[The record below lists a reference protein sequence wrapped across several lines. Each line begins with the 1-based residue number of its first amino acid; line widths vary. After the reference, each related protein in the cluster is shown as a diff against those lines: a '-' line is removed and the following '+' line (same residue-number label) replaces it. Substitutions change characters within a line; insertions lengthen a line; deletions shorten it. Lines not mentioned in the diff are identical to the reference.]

1 MANILGPSVLPL
13 NSTDSFTKGELKILT
28 PVGGSFAEALAQ
40 VKEKAVAS
48 ITPPL
53 HPAGSNASLTTSLPA
68 PGSLSSSSVLPSH
81 FSLRASQNEAGED
94 SFHERALGLR
104 AYRQQLLAS
113 NIANADTPGYKAVD
127 IDIQE
132 ALRTGKTPQSVDI
145 KYAVPSQGSVDGNTV
160 DMDSERAKFTE
171 NAIMYEYEVDRVKG
185 HYKDM
190 DDLLKGTPY

>member
-1 MANILGPSVLPL
+1 MANILGPSALSL
-13 NSTDSFTKGELKILT
+13 NSTDSSTKEGPKLIT
-28 PVGGSFAEALAQ
+28 PAGSSFSAALAQ
-40 VKEKAVAS
+40 VKEKVAAS
-48 ITPPL
+48 IATPL
-53 HPAGSNASLTTSLPA
+53 HMAGSNVSKTTSLPTPSA
-68 PGSLSSSSVLPSH
+68 LSSNVPSSH
-81 FSLRASQNEAGED
+81 FPLRAPQNEAGED
-94 SFHERALGLR
+94 SFHERALELR

-132 ALRTGKTPQSVDI
+132 ALRTGKTPESMNI
-145 KYAVPSQGSVDGNTV
+145 KYAVPSQGSIDGNTV
-160 DMDSERAKFTE
+160 EMDNERVKFTE

>member
-1 MANILGPSVLPL
+1 MSNIPGPSVLPL
-13 NSTDSFTKGELKILT
+13 NSTDSSTNGELKLLT
-28 PVGGSFAEALAQ
+28 PVGGSFSVALAQ

-48 ITPPL
+48 IA
-53 HPAGSNASLTTSLPA
+53 PALQMAESNTSQTTTLLASS
-68 PGSLSSSSVLPSH
+68 SLSSSNGPSPH
-81 FSLRASQNEAGED
+81 FALRAAQNEAGKD

-132 ALRTGKTPQSVDI
+132 ALRAGKTPQSVDI

-160 DMDSERAKFTE
+160 DMDSERAKFME
-171 NAIMYEYEVDRVKG
+171 NAIMFEYEVDRVKG

-190 DDLLKGTPY
+190 DDLLKGIPY

>member
-13 NSTDSFTKGELKILT
+13 NTTDSSTKGEMKLLT
-28 PVGGSFAEALAQ
+28 SVGGSFSATLTQ
-40 VKEKAVAS
+40 VKEKAGAS
-48 ITPPL
+48 IATTLQPTR
-53 HPAGSNASLTTSLPA
+53 SNTFNNNSLPVSGA
-68 PGSLSSSSVLPSH
+68 LSSSNVPTAP
-81 FSLRASQNEAGED
+81 LRAPQNGVGEN

-132 ALRTGKTPQSVDI
+132 ALRTGKTPQSVTI

-160 DMDSERAKFTE
+160 DMDSERVKFTS

>member
-1 MANILGPSVLPL
+1 MANILGPSALSL
-13 NSTDSFTKGELKILT
+13 NNTDSSTKGGPELIT
-28 PVGGSFAEALAQ
+28 PAGSSFSAALAQ
-40 VKEKAVAS
+40 VKEKAAAS
-48 ITPPL
+48 IATPL
-53 HPAGSNASLTTSLPA
+53 HMAGSNVSQTTLLPA
-68 PGSLSSSSVLPSH
+68 PSALSSNVPSSH
-81 FSLRASQNEAGED
+81 FPLRAPQNEAGED

-132 ALRTGKTPQSVDI
+132 ALRNGKTPESVNI
-145 KYAVPSQGSVDGNTV
+145 KYVVPSQGSIDGNTV
-160 DMDSERAKFTE
+160 EMDSERVKFTE

>member
-1 MANILGPSVLPL
+1 MANILGPSALPL
-13 NSTDSFTKGELKILT
+13 NSTDASTKGELKLLK
-28 PVGGSFAEALAQ
+28 PVGDPFSAALVQA
-40 VKEKAVAS
+40 KEKAVAS
-48 ITPPL
+48 ITTSL
-53 HPAGSNASLTTSLPA
+53 QMARSNAIQTTTLLA
-68 PGSLSSSSVLPSH
+68 SSSLASSNVPVPH
-81 FSLRASQNEAGED
+81 APLRAAQNEAGED